1 MKQSA
6 VDLILRGE
14 RFVVRVTEQD
24 FTGIHFALS
33 WVSGQSVRLGLRLP
47 GQPALTLES

>member
-33 WVSGQSVRLGLRLP
+33 WVSG
-47 GQPALTLES
+47 